1 MEFCNIGADEQSCVH
16 LFFKFGFLLLVGLTL
31 VEVPT
36 SQSPQRRYTLKK
48 ASTVATATMEAF
60 DFPVI

>member
-1 MEFCNIGADEQSCVH
+1 MEFCNIGADEQSCVY

-36 SQSPQRRYTLKK
+36 SQSPQR
-48 ASTVATATMEAF
+48 
-60 DFPVI
+60 